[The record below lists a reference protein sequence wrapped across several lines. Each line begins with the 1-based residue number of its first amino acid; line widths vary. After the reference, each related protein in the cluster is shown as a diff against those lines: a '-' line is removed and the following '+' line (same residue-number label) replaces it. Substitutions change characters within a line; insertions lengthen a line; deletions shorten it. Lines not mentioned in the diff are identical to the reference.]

1 MKIFYR
7 NVIHHLYRLLY
18 LCCNGSAVKSNSS
31 ELFKSANL
39 LFGSL
44 EPRYMWQYTGQ
55 LVANACSRPLVNM
68 PVDENPVRQVGS
80 GEPSLVE
87 VSIKFKK

>member
-1 MKIFYR
+1 
-7 NVIHHLYRLLY
+7 
-18 LCCNGSAVKSNSS
+18 
-31 ELFKSANL
+31 
-39 LFGSL
+39 
-44 EPRYMWQYTGQ
+44 MWQYTGQ

-87 VSIKFKK
+87 VSIIVYQICTFTEILI